1 VLNKESFT
9 DHSVT
14 LKLLPGLLFD
24 RSLLF
29 NTVIAH
35 FLNVKKKKSK
45 NKTTK
50 KKQKTNKKT
59 IALSIE
65 GMPTLREC

>member
-35 FLNVKKKKSK
+35 FLNVKKKKNQKTKQQKK
-45 NKTTK
+45 NKKQTK
-50 KKQKTNKKT
+50 KP
-59 IALSIE
+59 LLY
-65 GMPTLREC
+65 PLRECQH